1 MDELYEFLKE
11 SLGNMRIAKDNMI
24 VIDMDHALRLFHMVC
39 YMMQIR
45 GIIKFQDDMCADG
58 RKKDDTQDKDS

>member
-39 YMMQIR
+39 YMKQIR
-45 GIIKFQDDMCADG
+45 GIIEFQDDSCENG
-58 RKKDDTQDKDS
+58 KHVKRGF